1 MTRIATVN
9 RAIRKLDPTA
19 ELIKGKG
26 YFYFDGESIG
36 GMSPKWGR
44 SNSVY
49 VYKVSDLTL
58 EQWVGYFKD
67 FQYYEKKGLAG
78 F

>member
-19 ELIKGKG
+19 ELVKGKG

-36 GMSPKWGR
+36 GMSPRGHD
-44 SNSVY
+44 NSVM
-49 VYKVSDLTL
+49 VCRVTDLTL
-58 EQWVGYFKD
+58 EQWVGYFRD
-67 FQYYEKKGLAG
+67 FQQQEASY
-78 F
+78 